1 MYQGACDAQ
10 TPVVHSLSRGRLAYG
25 GPASLGMRRTRQT
38 IAIVTGL
45 LGVLLIVRGVAGGV
59 WPLSL
64 QLIAGV
70 ALVVVAVLRWRM
82 LG

>member
-1 MYQGACDAQ
+1 M
-10 TPVVHSLSRGRLAYG
+10 VHSLCRGRLAYG
-25 GPASLGMRRTRQT
+25 GPASLVMHRTRQT

-45 LGVLLIVRGVAGGV
+45 LGVLLIVRGAIGGV

-70 ALVVVAVLRWRM
+70 ALVAVAVLRWRM